1 MNSQQQTKK
10 VTKND
15 IFQCVCVCV
24 CFVFVLLL
32 FFFENPANMTTMY
45 SEHLQHHK
53 RSRLPETVYVAD
65 FLRRNICLKTFVF
78 LISQSS

>member
-15 IFQCVCVCV
+15 IFQCG
-24 CFVFVLLL
+24 FL
-32 FFFENPANMTTMY
+32 ENPANMTTMY
-45 SEHLQHHK
+45 SEHLQQLK
-53 RSRLPETVYVAD
+53 RSRLQEIFCVAD
-65 FLRRNICLKTFVF
+65 FLIRNICSKIFVL